1 MSNNSKNNNLLKETI
16 TIVRDSFW
24 NKNIEILFRYD
35 RMTEFIPTNDMTLEK
50 IDFLTEK
57 LLKIK
62 DL

>member
-1 MSNNSKNNNLLKETI
+1 MRNFYFLIILVFIISCSNNNYEELVE
-16 TIVRDSFW
+16 
-24 NKNIEILFRYD
+24 
-35 RMTEFIPTNDMTLEK
+35 EK